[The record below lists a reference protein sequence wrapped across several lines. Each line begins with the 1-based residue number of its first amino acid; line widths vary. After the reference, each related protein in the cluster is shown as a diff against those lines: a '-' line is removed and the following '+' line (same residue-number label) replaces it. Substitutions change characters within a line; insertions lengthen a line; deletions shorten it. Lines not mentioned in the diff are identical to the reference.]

1 MSPEVEA
8 LIAQRRRLGQDT
20 HDEVWDGEYHMSPAA
35 HSHRGIVCSELMSA
49 LRPAARSIG
58 LRSSDAFNLGS
69 PDDYRVPDGGFHR
82 QVPDGVWVA
91 PAAIVIEVVS
101 PDDESFNKF
110 DFYAA
115 HGVEEMFIAEPTSQ
129 SIFIY
134 TAINGML
141 VETNVSGM
149 LGLSAAQI
157 VAAIDW
163 PG

>member
-35 HSHRGIVCSELMSA
+35 HSHHGIVCSELISA

-82 QVPDGVWVA
+82 EVPDGVWVA
-91 PAAIVIEVVS
+91 TAAIVIEVVS

-115 HGVEEMFIAEPTSQ
+115 HGVEEMFIAEPASR
-129 SIFIY
+129 SIRIY
-134 TAINGML
+134 VAVEGLM
-141 VETNVSGM
+141 VETTVSDL
-149 LGLSAAQI
+149 LGLSAAQL
-157 VAAIDW
+157 VVAIDW
-163 PG
+163 P